1 MTLGIRKGCTQYT
14 RLSLLWDLSIST
26 IILGVGI
33 FLYYYELPNLFPFLL
48 HVNWLNQQ
56 KKEYLSFNQSLFIVA
71 LGRWSGSDFE
81 FAHSLSSFTQT
92 SEAPILSLGFYHL
105 IALAFVYYPDYSY
118 IKWDAL
124 KILRNYNQAYVQ
136 C

>member
-1 MTLGIRKGCTQYT
+1 MTLGIRKGWTQYT
-14 RLSLLWDLSIST
+14 RLSPLWDLSIST

-33 FLYYYELPNLFPFLL
+33 FLYYYELPNLFPFQL
-48 HVNWLNQQ
+48 HVNWLNWQ

-71 LGRWSGSDFE
+71 LRRCRFGSDFE

-92 SEAPILSLGFYHL
+92 SEAPILSLSFYHL

-118 IKWDAL
+118 QVRCTVNIEEL
-124 KILRNYNQAYVQ
+124 
-136 C
+136 

>member
-1 MTLGIRKGCTQYT
+1 MTLGIRKGWTQYT
-14 RLSLLWDLSIST
+14 RLSPLWDLSIST

-33 FLYYYELPNLFPFLL
+33 FLYYYELPNLFPFQL
-48 HVNWLNQQ
+48 HVNWLNWQ

-71 LGRWSGSDFE
+71 LGRCRFGSDFE

-92 SEAPILSLGFYHL
+92 SEAPILSLSFYHL

-118 IKWDAL
+118 QVRCTVNIEEL
-124 KILRNYNQAYVQ
+124 
-136 C
+136 